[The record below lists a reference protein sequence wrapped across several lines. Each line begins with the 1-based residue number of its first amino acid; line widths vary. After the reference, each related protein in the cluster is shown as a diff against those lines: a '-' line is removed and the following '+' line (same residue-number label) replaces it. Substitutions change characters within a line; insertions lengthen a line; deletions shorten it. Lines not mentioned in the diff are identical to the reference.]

1 LFHAIGCG
9 TFERIQRS
17 DFWERVKVN
26 EKSSVTVSEQG
37 VGVGSGV
44 GVEPLIKPLAK
55 KDGKVLG
62 YNVTTK
68 KDDRRPKGT
77 HPNPTLAQTIATMSL
92 AGFTIKQVCEALKVS
107 PETLS
112 EHYDDEM
119 KHGRTRMM
127 TDVVSS
133 LAQRAI
139 AGSDTAA
146 IFLAKAR
153 LGWSDRQQVELTG
166 KDGGPIE
173 IAQRTEILQTVNG
186 LLRKGITID
195 GESEPLD

>member
-1 LFHAIGCG
+1 MTDKTLQA
-9 TFERIQRS
+9 TE
-17 DFWERVKVN
+17 
-26 EKSSVTVSEQG
+26 TQG
-37 VGVGSGV
+37 RGLGSGV
-44 GVEPLIKPLAK
+44 GGEPLKSDPSAPE
-55 KDGKVLG
+55 GKALG
-62 YNVTTK
+62 YNVTDTK
-68 KDDRRPKGT
+68 DGRRPKGT
-77 HPNPTLAQTIATMSL
+77 HPNPTIAQTVATMSL
-92 AGFTIKQVCEALKVS
+92 AGFTVRQVCEALKVS
-107 PETLS
+107 PETLA

-127 TDVVSS
+127 TDVVGS

-173 IAQRTEILQTVNG
+173 IQQRTEILTGIAG
-186 LLRKGITID
+186 LLERGITID
-195 GESEPLD
+195 MEAEKKGAEAP